1 MVDTKEI
8 VDIFLKSEIT
18 TISNFD
24 SYKVSRL
31 GGITNVN
38 FKVEIGSQKFVLRLP
53 GKNPDTSL
61 NREAEKNNQLVA
73 VEAGLTLPFLYFDVD
88 SGVKISEFKEN
99 LKALEPEELKSKEYL
114 DKALDTLDKLH
125 KSGIKF
131 YKCFDH
137 NVFFQQTNY
146 EEKYKEIGETGEF
159 LIEKINKIEEKLV
172 PCHKDIFG
180 PNFILLEEE
189 MYLIDWEYSG
199 MASRF
204 FDYGDLCCQQ
214 NIEEEQRKEI
224 FYKLKLEKNTEQ
236 QVLWNLY
243 RYLTCLTWGLWA
255 TKKGELDEEAD
266 KEYLNQGK
274 KKIKLVL
281 ETVNS
286 KNFDKHLS
294 LKF

>member
-146 EEKYKEIGETGEF
+146 EEKYKEIGEMGEF

-189 MYLIDWEYSG
+189 MY
-199 MASRF
+199 
-204 FDYGDLCCQQ
+204 
-214 NIEEEQRKEI
+214 
-224 FYKLKLEKNTEQ
+224 
-236 QVLWNLY
+236 
-243 RYLTCLTWGLWA
+243 
-255 TKKGELDEEAD
+255 
-266 KEYLNQGK
+266 
-274 KKIKLVL
+274 
-281 ETVNS
+281 
-286 KNFDKHLS
+286 
-294 LKF
+294 

>member
-1 MVDTKEI
+1 
-8 VDIFLKSEIT
+8 
-18 TISNFD
+18 
-24 SYKVSRL
+24 
-31 GGITNVN
+31 
-38 FKVEIGSQKFVLRLP
+38 
-53 GKNPDTSL
+53 
-61 NREAEKNNQLVA
+61 
-73 VEAGLTLPFLYFDVD
+73 
-88 SGVKISEFKEN
+88 
-99 LKALEPEELKSKEYL
+99 
-114 DKALDTLDKLH
+114 
-125 KSGIKF
+125 
-131 YKCFDH
+131 
-137 NVFFQQTNY
+137 
-146 EEKYKEIGETGEF
+146 
-159 LIEKINKIEEKLV
+159 
-172 PCHKDIFG
+172 
-180 PNFILLEEE
+180 
-189 MYLIDWEYSG
+189 

-286 KNFDKHLS
+286 KNFEKHLS